1 MIMRR
6 VAFHIFATLGCLLS
20 LGSAAL
26 AQEAPVVGTYSISPL
41 DRQQFGEFD
50 PFAPYLTGRCLI
62 SAGRFSPDSISLA
75 TFLAGGLNSR
85 EMELRWT

>member
-1 MIMRR
+1 MIMSR

-20 LGSAAL
+20 FGSAAL

-50 PFAPYLTGRCLI
+50 PFAPP
-62 SAGRFSPDSISLA
+62 S
-75 TFLAGGLNSR
+75 
-85 EMELRWT
+85 